1 MSAKLANHV
10 SEGYT
15 TSNATPNCT
24 PERDRIFAT
33 NVVDALRAVT
43 LWPATTKA
51 LEVAQVAALALVGMT
66 IAEWAMTVW
75 MVWIT
80 PITVI
85 MVTIWTMKTMTR
97 VE

>member
-24 PERDRIFAT
+24 QERDHIFAT
-33 NVVDALRAVT
+33 NVADALRVVM
-43 LWPATTKA
+43 LWPDTIKVQ
-51 LEVAQVAALALVGMT
+51 EVAQVAALALVETT

-75 MVWIT
+75 MAWNT
-80 PITVI
+80 PITAI
-85 MVTIWTMKTMTR
+85 MVTTWMMKTTTR